1 MNRLKHT
8 VLLLGMTARLLHAD
22 EYTFGDGFQVAD
34 SPLYLGGYL
43 SSTYTSSK
51 NADILDVDDI
61 ALLAYGEFDHIDFL
75 AEFEAP
81 DVYHKERGLRRD
93 EHTNTTFHAERLY
106 GDYFFGNNE
115 RLRVGKFYSDIGF
128 WNQMPINVLRD
139 TTSSPNLVKDFF
151 PKLTTGL
158 HYESRPCKGVLDRF
172 SVTVQNNKD
181 LDSGYNNFNFDRHYA
196 AAADIRDQ
204 DGLWRFGGGY
214 YRYGSAKEALYFLGA
229 YKVETKGW
237 KLLVESVLRRNSD
250 DAWLSY
256 DMYAQG
262 VWHLR
267 SRHDLILRGEIEKS
281 PETKTRDG
289 NLIVGYTYRPLNN
302 VAVKS
307 EYEAHQEASLNR
319 ALLSLSVL
327 F

>member
-1 MNRLKHT
+1 MNRLKQT

-43 SSTYTSSK
+43 SSTYTSTKKS
-51 NADILDVDDI
+51 DILDVDDI
-61 ALLAYGEFDHIDFL
+61 ALLAYGEFDHVAFL

-81 DVYHKERGLRRD
+81 DVYHKEQGIRRD

-158 HYESRPCKGVLDRF
+158 HYESRLSTGAIDRI
-172 SVTVQNNKD
+172 SVTIQHNND
-181 LDSGYNNFNFDRHYA
+181 LDSGYNNFNFDRHYG
-196 AAADIRDQ
+196 AAADIKYN
-204 DGLWRFGGGY
+204 DGFWRFGGGY
-214 YRYGSAKEALYFLGA
+214 YRYGSLKEALYLLGA
-229 YKVETKGW
+229 YKVERKRW
-237 KLLVESVLRRNSD
+237 KVLIESVLRRNSD
-250 DAWLSY
+250 DARLSY

-262 VWHLR
+262 VWHIR
-267 SRHDLILRGEIEKS
+267 SRHDLIVRAEIEKT
-281 PETKTRDG
+281 PDIKTRDG
-289 NLIVGYTYRPLNN
+289 NLILGYTYRPLSNI
-302 VAVKS
+302 ALKG
-307 EYEAHQEASLNR
+307 EYEVHQNTVLNR
-319 ALLSLSVL
+319 VLVSFSVL